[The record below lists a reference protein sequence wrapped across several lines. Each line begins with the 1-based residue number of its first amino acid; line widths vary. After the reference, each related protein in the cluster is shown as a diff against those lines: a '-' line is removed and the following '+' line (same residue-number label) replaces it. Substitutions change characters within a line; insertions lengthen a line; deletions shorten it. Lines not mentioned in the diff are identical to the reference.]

1 MRVVGEK
8 RIDLLRRVL
17 PAESPQS
24 HPDWRR
30 LPMPDT
36 RQSPRALTVR
46 RLLAAGVFGDFHVVA
61 GESAL
66 DRTVTDVLVT
76 DRCDLTTPVSM
87 GQLIVLDARGLQP
100 NSYVLDVALRSV
112 SDGRGSGLVA
122 VNPASATGIATRR
135 LAERFGTA
143 LVEAEAPNVL
153 AAAAAARELVLQPS
167 VYQASMMS
175 QLLRGL
181 ARPSTVSDTL
191 ALVTEALG
199 RPCSLVEASG
209 AVIAG
214 PHAAVQLQALRPH
227 AHYAPDVGA
236 DGGSG
241 MVCPVVVVPSEP
253 VRVWLVCL
261 FDDADDAVQRAG
273 LDLLGVASWAVG
285 SHLVHDR
292 LAMERDARHRLA
304 VLNEVVGSSEVP
316 DEAILAQMATFGWS
330 AAGWVSAY
338 HVQLSGVVDSNWVLA
353 NSDALAGALS
363 DVGIDGALIERTDG
377 WSGWVCDPDEPPV
390 GEYQRLARSLR
401 DALATLVANSAGVS
415 VYAGVGRPATG
426 LQGLRAGLTEARQAA
441 SLAGAGG
448 SRLSVRHID
457 ELGIQRIML
466 GWYGSVDFGRVV
478 AAFLEPLVRIDPDG
492 SLLRTL
498 QVYQDCQSSPTGTA
512 AALGVHRNTV
522 MRRIDRI
529 AATLRVDLDD
539 PDQRLALQLVVRM
552 HRIEQSS

>member
-1 MRVVGEK
+1 
-8 RIDLLRRVL
+8 
-17 PAESPQS
+17 
-24 HPDWRR
+24 
-30 LPMPDT
+30 MPDT

-227 AHYAPDVGA
+227 AHY
-236 DGGSG
+236 
-241 MVCPVVVVPSEP
+241 
-253 VRVWLVCL
+253 
-261 FDDADDAVQRAG
+261 
-273 LDLLGVASWAVG
+273 
-285 SHLVHDR
+285 
-292 LAMERDARHRLA
+292 
-304 VLNEVVGSSEVP
+304 
-316 DEAILAQMATFGWS
+316 
-330 AAGWVSAY
+330 
-338 HVQLSGVVDSNWVLA
+338 
-353 NSDALAGALS
+353 
-363 DVGIDGALIERTDG
+363 
-377 WSGWVCDPDEPPV
+377 
-390 GEYQRLARSLR
+390 
-401 DALATLVANSAGVS
+401 
-415 VYAGVGRPATG
+415 
-426 LQGLRAGLTEARQAA
+426 
-441 SLAGAGG
+441 
-448 SRLSVRHID
+448 
-457 ELGIQRIML
+457 
-466 GWYGSVDFGRVV
+466 
-478 AAFLEPLVRIDPDG
+478 
-492 SLLRTL
+492 
-498 QVYQDCQSSPTGTA
+498 
-512 AALGVHRNTV
+512 
-522 MRRIDRI
+522 
-529 AATLRVDLDD
+529 
-539 PDQRLALQLVVRM
+539 
-552 HRIEQSS
+552 